1 MQPTHPIR
9 LSLALN
15 FSVFYYKTLNFSIFY
30 YKMLNSLE
38 KFANSPRLPGR
49 NTSLPSTPV
58 AAKAAYP
65 KIPRLLHR
73 LASAKLGG
81 VCSVPTIVGSARLGL
96 THDLLCLCLCLLCE
110 LPFPV
115 HTEYTELHTHTHTSI
130 LWRLIV
136 AILVTTSQKRTNR
149 GPCISRRCHGVPCC

>member
-15 FSVFYYKTLNFSIFY
+15 FSVFYHKTLNFSIFY

-81 VCSVPTIVGSARLGL
+81 GM
-96 THDLLCLCLCLLCE
+96 
-110 LPFPV
+110 
-115 HTEYTELHTHTHTSI
+115 
-130 LWRLIV
+130 
-136 AILVTTSQKRTNR
+136 
-149 GPCISRRCHGVPCC
+149 

>member
-1 MQPTHPIR
+1 MQPTHPIHFG
-9 LSLALN
+9 LVLN
-15 FSVFYYKTLNFSIFY
+15 FSVFYEMLNFSIFY

-81 VCSVPTIVGSARLGL
+81 GM
-96 THDLLCLCLCLLCE
+96 
-110 LPFPV
+110 
-115 HTEYTELHTHTHTSI
+115 
-130 LWRLIV
+130 
-136 AILVTTSQKRTNR
+136 
-149 GPCISRRCHGVPCC
+149 